1 MVITRCGLF
10 ARFFRAE
17 VGPMVYYSA
26 ERRTEDR
33 WNGWLKL

>member
-17 VGPMVYYSA
+17 FGPMVYYPA
-26 ERRTEDR
+26 ERTEDR
-33 WNGWLKL
+33 